1 MPLPRRSHGQSQH
14 PPSLWRNRD
23 YLLLWSGQT
32 VSAVGTEVSNLAFP
46 LLFLALTGSPAQAG
60 FAAALRSVPYL
71 IFGLPAGAL
80 VDRWNRKRTMILCD
94 LGRALAVG
102 SIPIAYE
109 FRHLA
114 LPHLYLVAFV
124 ESSLAVFFTLAET
137 AALPNVVPQALLP
150 RATAQNNTALGVTAL
165 IGPPLGGTLY
175 AVGRMLPFVTDAI
188 SYVCS
193 VIGLLFVRGGFQQ
206 ARPLPRRSVRT
217 EIGEGLGWLWGQPL
231 IRAMALLTAGLRF
244 TRGEALILIVLAQ
257 RQGASSRTFGV
268 IFAAGGIGTILGSL
282 WSPVIQ
288 RRFSFGRAISGACWW
303 LALSFLLYAAVPK
316 PLALGAIFALR
327 SLVPPVYDTVQVSY
341 RLALIPDV
349 LQERVNSVFR
359 LMTSSLQPIVLAL
372 TGWLLQVAGGTVTI
386 LLFGGWFVM
395 LALAATLNPHVR
407 TAPPRAESQ

>member
-1 MPLPRRSHGQSQH
+1 
-14 PPSLWRNRD
+14 
-23 YLLLWSGQT
+23 
-32 VSAVGTEVSNLAFP
+32 
-46 LLFLALTGSPAQAG
+46 
-60 FAAALRSVPYL
+60 
-71 IFGLPAGAL
+71 
-80 VDRWNRKRTMILCD
+80 
-94 LGRALAVG
+94 
-102 SIPIAYE
+102 
-109 FRHLA
+109 
-114 LPHLYLVAFV
+114 
-124 ESSLAVFFTLAET
+124 
-137 AALPNVVPQALLP
+137 
-150 RATAQNNTALGVTAL
+150 
-165 IGPPLGGTLY
+165 
-175 AVGRMLPFVTDAI
+175 
-188 SYVCS
+188 

-257 RQGASSRTFGV
+257 RQGASSRTIGV

-349 LQERVNSVFR
+349 LQGRVNSVFR

-386 LLFGGWFVM
+386 LVFGGWFVM